1 MSAPGITPTPAS
13 PGTARFPFA
22 PGPLRMAQPRSN
34 SRTRAT
40 AGPNGLPRAEARPA
54 FSHESSRFS
63 GHAVPRRALSK
74 LARARED
81 TAGQIM
87 LKKITV
93 GLHST
98 LDKVASST
106 HGAVQPIR
114 IMPKHRRKLT
124 SPGKPVWNEY
134 DNVAHDYILRV
145 GETIEGARYQF
156 TVQKLLGKGTFGQAV
171 KCKCEQTGQ
180 LVAIKIVKNHH
191 DYTRQAKKEIEILT
205 MLGKTLQ
212 PRDAHLIT
220 LLGAFVFREHTCL
233 VFELL
238 NMNLLEYLQQHRD
251 KGLDLRT
258 IRTICRQLL
267 VALDALVAA
276 GVIHCDLKPENV
288 LLEESPQTSS
298 RCNVRVIDFGSA
310 CMHDDDIHT
319 YIQSRF
325 YRAPEVLLGARVT
338 SAIDTWS
345 LGCIVAELFLGRP
358 LFAGSS
364 EYDQLVQIQSLLGP
378 LPPVLLQG
386 RKASLFFMCD
396 ETGYSMRSF
405 AQYSVSI
412 QSSTGKPVKEPHMG
426 ARFRTAQSL
435 PEFAAEMLPTDPA
448 NASLLADFLSLLLAL
463 DPAKRASPREA
474 LMHRFL
480 LDHHPSSSV
489 YNSPA
494 TSRMSSPLVPSSPM
508 SLGMCEGSP
517 HVMYAMPSHA
527 MLVPSP
533 APMLVP
539 GHPCYLVHTSVPA
552 SPLEAVRRLRGRT
565 GSDSP
570 KSGARQFPA
579 GSAFGRAFSH
589 DSPLKMV
596 SSHTHTHNLSLSLSC
611 VYARTHF
618 FSYPHSSRF
627 SLSGTCSAPRIANAK
642 RCLVRFGRGLSRSEY
657 DVNALCRCPTPTEPR
672 FCPAQP
678 APGPDGSQPGRN
690 IHGGYHSA
698 CNSVHAC
705 VPGRALTSHA
715 PSTPPRGGRGCWLSA
730 AHARAHA
737 ACCPRLDADPA
748 CPPGSPASAPC
759 TSRPLACPCPRS
771 RPRASLAVALVC
783 TGASAGRCLAPHR
796 HGAAADATHGLA
808 LPCPLAGS
816 EPCRARLPSLCRCL
830 SDSRGLPGGLFTCC
844 SSRCFCSHPHLS
856 SRISRPSLSACLPC
870 RARVCCSPTARS
882 WLPLPCRHGSV
893 AADACRA
900 STAGFIR
907 PEQSRQSTHGPLLI
921 VSSSMLFS
929 FCFYCALY

>member
-1 MSAPGITPTPAS
+1 
-13 PGTARFPFA
+13 
-22 PGPLRMAQPRSN
+22 MAQPRSN

-435 PEFAAEMLPTDPA
+435 PEFAAEMLSTDPA

-463 DPAKRASPREA
+463 DPAKRAPPREA

-589 DSPLKMV
+589 DSPLKMAHAPRLASPMQSAV
-596 SSHTHTHNLSLSLSC
+596 SSDSEEVFLDQNMMSALSAAAPPPRNRVSAPPNLPPAPMAVSPGGTYTAATIQHATAYMLASPAAPSPHMHPQPHHGAAVGVGSPLLTHAPMPPVAHASMLTLPAHLGPQFQHLAPPGHSHAHAHAHVHAHLSPSPSFAPVPALAASSPHTVMGPPQMLPMGSPYLARSPALSPAVPVFLPSAAAAAYQMHAAYPAGYSPAAPVAASAATPTFLHASPAPAFLHASPAAP
-611 VYARTHF
+611 VYA
-618 FSYPHSSRF
+618 
-627 SLSGTCSAPRIANAK
+627 APQQ
-642 RCLVRFGRGLSRSEY
+642 LVL
-657 DVNALCRCPTPTEPR
+657 
-672 FCPAQP
+672 
-678 APGPDGSQPGRN
+678 
-690 IHGGYHSA
+690 GYHSL
-698 CNSVHAC
+698 
-705 VPGRALTSHA
+705 PGLA
-715 PSTPPRGGRGCWLSA
+715 PSPQMLAGQAL
-730 AHARAHA
+730 
-737 ACCPRLDADPA
+737 
-748 CPPGSPASAPC
+748 PGSY
-759 TSRPLACPCPRS
+759 
-771 RPRASLAVALVC
+771 V
-783 TGASAGRCLAPHR
+783 
-796 HGAAADATHGLA
+796 
-808 LPCPLAGS
+808 
-816 EPCRARLPSLCRCL
+816 PSNL
-830 SDSRGLPGGLFTCC
+830 GNP
-844 SSRCFCSHPHLS
+844 PM
-856 SRISRPSLSACLPC
+856 
-870 RARVCCSPTARS
+870 
-882 WLPLPCRHGSV
+882 
-893 AADACRA
+893 
-900 STAGFIR
+900 
-907 PEQSRQSTHGPLLI
+907 GP
-921 VSSSMLFS
+921 
-929 FCFYCALY
+929 Y